1 MKPGTGPS
9 WFAITLAAVLSACSS
24 LPGPADVPEIMSEA
38 AGTKPEPRWGDS
50 DARRAVRMS
59 ARSMLRFDSVH
70 VAEVSR
76 RFARPELY
84 DYLLRPESFVGGLW
98 PGKTAVLL
106 REVQQVDR
114 EYVFALRSFP
124 VALYRRLA
132 ETDLSEDRRRVFV
145 NEMSAAFLEQQQPVV
160 DAVEAFD
167 DFIGVLAEMYE
178 LAAEYRSSIR
188 LMRDDLRIVNGRV
201 RKRYNSLVDRANSA
215 HAVAESAIRQLEPLQ
230 QVRFA
235 RMRVLKPAKA

>member
-1 MKPGTGPS
+1 
-9 WFAITLAAVLSACSS
+9 
-24 LPGPADVPEIMSEA
+24 
-38 AGTKPEPRWGDS
+38 
-50 DARRAVRMS
+50 
-59 ARSMLRFDSVH
+59 
-70 VAEVSR
+70 
-76 RFARPELY
+76 
-84 DYLLRPESFVGGLW
+84 
-98 PGKTAVLL
+98 
-106 REVQQVDR
+106 
-114 EYVFALRSFP
+114 
-124 VALYRRLA
+124 
-132 ETDLSEDRRRVFV
+132 
-145 NEMSAAFLEQQQPVV
+145 MSAAFLEQQQPVV